1 MRDRSEASSRRAR
14 GASSGLS
21 GFVGGFGHAFR
32 GIGHVLASQR
42 NAQVQTAV
50 GVAVL
55 GAAAFFRVSPVEWAL
70 LLLVMGVVL
79 ALEAMNTALEA
90 AVDLVTEEY
99 REQARVA
106 KDSAAGAVLLAALA
120 SIGVGVAVFGPRI
133 WAWLG

>member
-1 MRDRSEASSRRAR
+1 MRDRTGASDRPAR

-50 GVAVL
+50 GAVVL
-55 GAAAFFRVSPVEWAL
+55 GAAALFRVSPVEWAL
-70 LLLVMGVVL
+70 LLLVVGVVL

-90 AVDLVTEEY
+90 AVDLATDEY

-106 KDSAAGAVLLAALA
+106 KDSAAGAVLLAALS
-120 SIGVGVAVFGPRI
+120 SIAVGVAVFVPRI
-133 WAWLG
+133 WAWFG